1 MKANTTMASTM
12 IVSKLARM
20 PLLVLFHDT
29 FEAFLLITKNNAPLN
44 EPNKL
49 AEAATRSNNVTDS
62 KPATSR
68 MWGSGTGQLVC
79 RKF

>member
-29 FEAFLLITKNNAPLN
+29 FEAFLSYNQELRTLERAQQARRGSAGDAVRIT
-44 EPNKL
+44 
-49 AEAATRSNNVTDS
+49 
-62 KPATSR
+62 
-68 MWGSGTGQLVC
+68 
-79 RKF
+79 